1 MPGGITKAAVA
12 AVIAAAAAVAS
23 TTSAQATPLPY
34 PIWDQ
39 VSTGS
44 HVGVYSQPYDTPANN
59 LGYTPLSKGDYLK
72 IDCWVAGGQV
82 GNAGDVWYRT
92 WQVEYANGSS
102 WATVTDPWW
111 TFAPYVDGAS
121 YFHNNTVPPC

>member
-1 MPGGITKAAVA
+1 MPGGITKAVIA

-23 TTSAQATPLPY
+23 TTSAQATPLSD

-39 VSTGS
+39 VSTGN

-59 LGYTPLSKGDYLK
+59 LGYAPLSKGDYLK
-72 IDCWVAGGQV
+72 IDCWIAGGQV

-102 WATVTDPWW
+102 WATVTNPWW
-111 TFAPYVDGAS
+111 TFAPYVDGAL
-121 YFHNNTVPPC
+121 YFHRNVVPPC